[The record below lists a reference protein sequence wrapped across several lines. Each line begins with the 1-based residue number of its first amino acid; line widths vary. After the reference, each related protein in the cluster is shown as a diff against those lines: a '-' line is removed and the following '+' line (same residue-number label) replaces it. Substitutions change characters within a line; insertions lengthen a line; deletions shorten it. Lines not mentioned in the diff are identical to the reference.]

1 MNEPLRAPFPWFG
14 GKRRV
19 APQVWQ
25 AFGDVPNYCEPFFGS
40 GAVLLGRPT
49 PGRIETVNDLD
60 CYLANFWRAVRLAPE
75 DVAAHADWP
84 VNEADLHARHLWL
97 VYGDDKDPAAAF
109 RERMKTEPG
118 FFDAARAGWW
128 VWGISQWIG
137 GGWCALPKDGCRVER
152 KRPEMKR
159 GGRGVQG
166 LTAGGEKRPFLGNSG
181 RGTHGGRKT
190 PQIGG
195 TKGAGVHKRGLAVE
209 SRQRPHLS
217 DTGRGV
223 LHAPGNQHGYFR
235 NGSPQGVNAV
245 SLNVCNPKGIHAR
258 GVDSKMPKADR
269 GTLSR
274 LQPSQQL
281 PCISGDGGATGRG
294 IHASAM
300 PWTIYDWMAALE
312 ERLRRV
318 RVCCGQWHRIL
329 GPSPTTCIG
338 LTAVFLDPPYPE
350 ESGRDP
356 GLYAEESKTVAHDA
370 AEWAM
375 ANGDNPKLRIAFCG
389 YEGSHD
395 FPKTW
400 TTLEWK
406 AAGGYGSQENAARE
420 RIWFSPHCLTV
431 RQQLHL
437 FDRRP
442 A

>member
-1 MNEPLRAPFPWFG
+1 MTAPLRAPFPWFG

-19 APQVWQ
+19 AAQVWE

-49 PGRIETVNDLD
+49 PARIETVNDLD
-60 CYLANFWRAVRLAPE
+60 CYLANFWRAVHADPNE
-75 DVAAHADWP
+75 VARWADWP

-97 VYGDDKDPAAAF
+97 VYGDDSDPAAIF

-118 FFDAARAGWW
+118 FYDAKRAGWW

-159 GGRGVQG
+159 CGRGVQG
-166 LTAGGEKRPFLGNSG
+166 TS
-181 RGTHGGRKT
+181 GGRKT
-190 PQIGG
+190 PLIGG
-195 TKGAGVHKRGLAVE
+195 TKGAGVHKRSL
-209 SRQRPHLS
+209 
-217 DTGRGV
+217 GR
-223 LHAPGNQHGYFR
+223 APGNADGYFR
-235 NGSPQGVNAV
+235 AGSPQGVNAV
-245 SLNVCNPKGIHAR
+245 ALNVGNPKGVHAR
-258 GVDSKMPKADR
+258 GVDKMPKMDR
-269 GTLSR
+269 GTVSR
-274 LQPSQQL
+274 LQPSRQL
-281 PCISGDGGATGRG
+281 PCIGGDSGATGRG
-294 IHASAM
+294 IHARSSG
-300 PWTIYDWMAALE
+300 WTIYDWMQALQ

-318 RVCCGQWHRIL
+318 RVCCGSWQRIL

-350 ESGRDP
+350 EAGRDP
-356 GLYAEESKTVAHDA
+356 GLYAQESKTVAHDA

-389 YEGSHD
+389 YEGSHF
-395 FPKTW
+395 FPENW
-400 TTLEWK
+400 TCFAWE
-406 AAGGYGSQENAARE
+406 AAGGYGSKTNARRE

-431 RQQLHL
+431 RQQLSL
-437 FDRRP
+437 FGRS